1 MEGVEAASEL
11 RLQGVIDG
19 PVPVQPGHG
28 GKDGRT
34 DLYSVMCLAAGGCAR
49 VTVVEM

>member
-1 MEGVEAASEL
+1 MEGVEAGSEL

-28 GKDGRT
+28 GKGRRA
-34 DLYSVMCLAAGGCAR
+34 DLYRIMCLTAGRCAR